1 MEERFS
7 HLSEKRVTVEAL
19 RVYVP
24 LFQQGETAEKS
35 LAENSNHGARRA
47 ELLSAAALKKLAYDE
62 MTELT
67 YPLMRSEIQKAIRNS
82 HLKRE
87 EDEIFHTIYYA
98 GLGGMERGLR
108 KFDVDKLE
116 ESATNYLFQW
126 IMVYAKKEL
135 LNLEAPMG
143 VPPSRFQK
151 HKKIAAVRKKLSE
164 ILGRPAS
171 NDEILDY
178 FHTGKADFKNYN
190 GPKIK
195 AVGVSQ
201 ANKKIT
207 MELILEQEELEK
219 NLNFAPLQ
227 DGADDYRTERL
238 LATFDSVPFDETLMG
253 TFIRSV
259 NIFSDRAISV
269 LKSEL
274 QHDLTNS
281 EAEKVRDLS
290 TQSYRSITKL
300 WQQYLSDPS
309 GEFKSFIEANRHEG
323 FEVDSMI
330 KMIDAHSD
338 DRSTTKR
345 RYGALFTD

>member
-1 MEERFS
+1 M
-7 HLSEKRVTVEAL
+7 SEKRVTIEAL
-19 RVYVP
+19 RLYVP
-24 LFQQGETAEKS
+24 LFQQGEAAEKA
-35 LAENSNHGARRA
+35 LAETNPQGARKA
-47 ELLSAAALKKLAYDE
+47 ELLSAASLKKLAYDE
-62 MTELT
+62 MVELT

-87 EDEIFHTIYYA
+87 EDELFHTVYYA

-108 KFDVDKLE
+108 KFNVDKLE

-135 LNLEAPMG
+135 LTLEAPMG

-164 ILGRPAS
+164 ILDRPAT
-171 NDEILDY
+171 NDEILEY

-201 ANKKIT
+201 ANQKIT
-207 MELILEQEELEK
+207 MDLIVEQEEIEK
-219 NLNFAPLQ
+219 NLNFAQ
-227 DGADDYRTERL
+227 IYDSSEDYRSEKL
-238 LATFDSVPFDETLMG
+238 MATFDKVPFGETLMG
-253 TFIRSV
+253 SFVSSMGTFSEKAV
-259 NIFSDRAISV
+259 SV

-274 QHDLTNS
+274 QHDLTES
-281 EAEKVRDLS
+281 EASAVRDLS
-290 TQSYRSITKL
+290 TQNYRSIAKL

-309 GEFKSFIEANRHEG
+309 REFKKFIENNRFEG
-323 FEVDSMI
+323 FEVESMI
-330 KMIDAHSD
+330 KMIDSHGE
-338 DRSTTKR
+338 DRSATKR
-345 RYGALFTD
+345 RYGALFSD